1 MVNEA
6 MERIWRKKKS
16 WPNPGKSK
24 VFAWRYWEEPGQT
37 SDKMKVFRPTSKPN
51 TNPDRHRY
59 TNLRVTL
66 NYTTVNCQLL
76 MQTA

>member
-1 MVNEA
+1 
-6 MERIWRKKKS
+6 
-16 WPNPGKSK
+16 
-24 VFAWRYWEEPGQT
+24 
-37 SDKMKVFRPTSKPN
+37 MKVFRPTSKPN